1 MALIRPGGIV
11 GQISGRIGG
20 DVFSHNRYGSYIRN
34 GTIPVTSTTEYAITA
49 KARMTECTQA
59 WQALTAAQRRDWVG
73 FAAANPVVNRVGQ
86 SIQLT
91 GHVAYVGINSRMLA
105 MGESKLTTPP
115 VGPAPAP
122 LTTLSIT
129 ADIGLGGCSLT
140 FTPTPLG
147 ADERLYLWGC
157 RLQSAGISFV
167 ENYLRLFNITAAA
180 QATGFDFQSVYE
192 ARLGTMAVG
201 EIVVMRVAVIDDA
214 TGLVSAD
221 LRAQATVVST

>member
-20 DVFSHNRYGSYIRN
+20 DVYSHNRYGSYIRN
-34 GTIPVTSTTEYAITA
+34 GTIPVTSTTEHAITA
-49 KARMTECTQA
+49 KARMTACTQA
-59 WQALTAAQRRDWVG
+59 WQGLTANQRRDWIG
-73 FAAANPVVNRVGQ
+73 YAAANPVVNRVGQ

-105 MGESKLTTPP
+105 MAQAQLTTPP
-115 VGPAPAP
+115 VGAPPAP

-129 ADIGLGGCSLT
+129 ADIGIGGCSVD
-140 FTPTPLG
+140 FTPTPTG
-147 ADERLYLWGC
+147 ANERLYLWGC

-167 ENYLRLFNITAAA
+167 ENYLRLFNISAAA
-180 QATGFDFQSVYE
+180 QATAFDFQSVYE
-192 ARLGTMAVG
+192 ARLGTMAVD
-201 EIVVMRVAVIDDA
+201 EIVVMRVAVIDDS